1 MTVTEIWQDLL
12 GRPASEVSTVRRQ
25 LETGGAAQLYAGVEY
40 PRATP
45 LLLLRTPRG
54 TSRTM
59 TALPQAGGFAVQWLK
74 YSDAPEHEW
83 LVVALLDSAHLE
95 IFGRLA
101 TDITAWLGT
110 AGTPRQAAHGLLE
123 RVREWQA
130 FLRQR
135 GQGLDESA
143 RQGLFGELWLF
154 RDWLT
159 DGLPGDGLLQAW
171 QGPQGAAQDFRLAQL
186 QVEVKTTGTTSARV
200 KISSLE
206 QLEPSLGR
214 LMLARVALD
223 RAAEGTTLPE
233 LVQAVRGLLDEAQG
247 HRLTSLLRQVG
258 YDDRDA
264 PLYEEAHYVVAQ
276 LQFYEVDD
284 TFPRLRRREVPQG
297 ITAVQYTIDL
307 STCSSHLRPQHD
319 LRRWLG
325 EHFEHL

>member
-1 MTVTEIWQDLL
+1 MTVTSIWQDLL
-12 GRPASEVSTVRRQ
+12 SRPTSAAGIVRRQ
-25 LETGGAAQLYAGVEY
+25 LDTGSAVHLYAGVEY

-54 TSRTM
+54 TSRTVP
-59 TALPQAGGFAVQWLK
+59 ALPQAGGFAVQWST
-74 YSDAPEHEW
+74 YPGDAEHEW
-83 LVVALLDSAHLE
+83 LVVALLDAAHLE

-101 TDITAWLGT
+101 TDIAAWLGS
-110 AGTPRQAAHGLLE
+110 AATPRQAAHGLLD

-143 RQGLFGELWLF
+143 RQGLFGELWLL

-159 DGLPGDGLLQAW
+159 DGLPGDGLIPAW

-206 QLEPSLGR
+206 QLEPSSGR
-214 LMLARVALD
+214 LILARVVLD
-223 RAAEGTTLPE
+223 RSSEGTTLPE
-233 LVQAVRGLLDEAQG
+233 LVQAVQGQLDEAQG
-247 HRLTSLLRQVG
+247 QRLISLLRQVG

-264 PLYEEAHYVVAQ
+264 PLYEEARYVVAQ

-284 TFPRLRRREVPQG
+284 TFPRLRRHQVPEG

-307 STCSSHLRPQHD
+307 STCSSHLRSQHD